1 MLYTITPLERVYV
14 DSHKK
19 TEDNIITAKNASQEE
34 EELKSYTLSHGRVY
48 VKKNGDHYIIDG
60 IQSTD
65 MSDYLKKEFALGEKY
80 QHES

>member
-14 DSHKK
+14 DNNSKA
-19 TEDNIITAKNASQEE
+19 EDSVTFKDKNDEGQ
-34 EELKSYTLSHGRVY
+34 ELKTYSLSHGRVY
-48 VKKNGDHYIIDG
+48 VKKKGDHYIIDG

-80 QHES
+80 QTES